1 MRARLLA
8 VTPAP
13 AEAPQASVSA
23 PHNPGAGGK
32 DLCIS
37 ASSCTDSIMDC
48 LVISWLVP
56 MSPAVWL
63 D

>member
-1 MRARLLA
+1 M
-8 VTPAP
+8 TPAP